1 MFAMGRVMTK
11 AQVVAA
17 SWLRDSSLSVVA
29 RPPSRIFCQQG
40 RHLLQSGPIAPF
52 SDKSTCRS
60 IRMTFDPHDV
70 RVVRPSIHASL
81 GPYGFLATCR
91 SE

>member
-1 MFAMGRVMTK
+1 MFAMGRIMTK
-11 AQVVAA
+11 AQVVVA
-17 SWLRDSSLSVVA
+17 SWLRDSSLSVDGG
-29 RPPSRIFCQQG
+29 PPSRIFCLQG

-52 SDKSTCRS
+52 SDKSTCHS
-60 IRMTFDPHDV
+60 IRMAFDPNDV

-81 GPYGFLATCR
+81 GPYCFLATCR

>member
-11 AQVVAA
+11 AQVIAA
-17 SWLRDSSLSVVA
+17 SWLRDSTLSVDGEA
-29 RPPSRIFCQQG
+29 PSRIFCQQG
-40 RHLLQSGPIAPF
+40 RHLLQSGPIASF
-52 SDKSTCRS
+52 SDKFTCHS
-60 IRMTFDPHDV
+60 IRMTFDPHDA